1 MPPFRARAIRR
12 SAAVATALT
21 VGATMLLAGCSASPA
36 SDVEGASASAAASS
50 TASAQ
55 PSPPATDAPVVV
67 EELGAGES
75 AASVDVEVAGPATV
89 TYRRITL
96 RPGAGT
102 GTHCH
107 YGQLIAVVEAG
118 EFTHRA
124 PTYPSGMHI
133 YEAGDTI
140 IEGAGY
146 VHEGVNESDDDVV
159 LLVTYV
165 TAEGE
170 PLAETNLANCDPVV
184 G

>member
-1 MPPFRARAIRR
+1 MPAIRPRPIRR
-12 SAAVATALT
+12 SAIAATVVA
-21 VGATMLLAGCSASPA
+21 ATMLLAACSASPVSEA
-36 SDVEGASASAAASS
+36 EGARATATDAPSA
-50 TASAQ
+50 
-55 PSPPATDAPVVV
+55 PATDAPVVV

-75 AASVDVEVAGPATV
+75 AASVDVEVDGPATV

-96 RPGAGT
+96 HPGAGT
-102 GTHCH
+102 GLHCH

-124 PTYPSGMHI
+124 PTYPSGVHV

-170 PLAETNLANCDPVV
+170 PLAETDLANCDPVAP
-184 G
+184 

>member
-1 MPPFRARAIRR
+1 MSAIRPRPIRR
-12 SAAVATALT
+12 SAVA
-21 VGATMLLAGCSASPA
+21 ATLVAAMVLLAACSASPA
-36 SDVEGASASAAASS
+36 SEAEGSRASTSA
-50 TASAQ
+50 TPSA
-55 PSPPATDAPVVV
+55 PSTDAPVVV

-75 AASVDVEVAGPATV
+75 AASVDVEVDGPATV

-96 RPGAGT
+96 HPGAGT
-102 GTHCH
+102 GLHCH

-124 PTYPSGMHI
+124 PTYPSGVHV

-140 IEGAGY
+140 VEGAGY

-170 PLAETNLANCDPVV
+170 PLAETVLANCDPVAP
-184 G
+184 

>member
-1 MPPFRARAIRR
+1 
-12 SAAVATALT
+12 
-21 VGATMLLAGCSASPA
+21 
-36 SDVEGASASAAASS
+36 
-50 TASAQ
+50 
-55 PSPPATDAPVVV
+55 VVV

-96 RPGAGT
+96 HPGAGT
-102 GTHCH
+102 GLHCH

-124 PTYPSGMHI
+124 PTYPSGVHV

-170 PLAETNLANCDPVV
+170 PLAETDLANCDPVAQ
-184 G
+184 